1 MPAQSNSLKTE
12 LDFFAAKLPELLDV
26 AEGKFALIKG
36 GELLGTYDTEI
47 EAVRAGYQRLGNEAF
62 LVKHIVE
69 AEVPLSYTSFN
80 LGV

>member
-1 MPAQSNSLKTE
+1 MATVSPPLQAE
-12 LDFFAAKLPELLDV
+12 LEYFAANLAELLDK
-26 AEGKFALIKG
+26 AEGRFALIKG
-36 GELLGTYDTEI
+36 TELIGIFNTEA
-47 EAVRAGYQRLGNEAF
+47 EAVRAGYRSFGNEAF